1 MLRRLGLLLSA
12 LAMFAIAGGHWAV
25 FQSVAWAGM
34 VSDYSR
40 TDGFTTAV
48 QKTFSGEYPCAMCK
62 RIAMAEKQQEQ
73 APVSN
78 VKAETKLLLGLIS
91 SSSLVV
97 PPASSRGTYPPVL
110 DSLLVSR
117 SDRPPTPVPIGA

>member
-25 FQSVAWAGM
+25 LQSVAWAGM

-40 TDGFTTAV
+40 TDGFAAAV

-78 VKAETKLLLGLIS
+78 VKVETKLLLGLIPTS
-91 SSSLVV
+91 PLVV
-97 PPASSRGTYPPVL
+97 PPTARRGTYPPIL